1 MIFDS
6 HAHLVSDDFS
16 RYPPTPLSGKLDRP
30 LDNPMTAEK
39 FLRAMDEQH
48 VQRAVVVQRAHVYG
62 YNNHYV
68 CDAAERYP
76 ERFVAVC
83 CIDAQAPD
91 AAARARHWLIE
102 RGAVG
107 LRLTEPF
114 KGANLDWFA
123 GEAARPVWQLA
134 NERGTSICL
143 HMFRWNRIDALLALP
158 PLLRT
163 YPQVPVVLDHVSN
176 LAAEEGAPDYGID
189 TALAALANHGNV
201 YQKFTTINLGKLAA
215 QNLSAAPVIK
225 RVVQAFGAERVMWG
239 SDVAQ
244 SPGSYAELLALAKS
258 AMDELTSA
266 EQSAVL
272 YDTCK
277 QVYSRR

>member
-6 HAHLVSDDFS
+6 HAHLVSDDFK
-16 RYPPTPLSGKLDRP
+16 RYPPTPLSGQLDRP

-39 FLRAMDEQH
+39 LLKVMDEQQ
-48 VQRAVVVQRAHVYG
+48 VQRAVAVQRAHVYG

-76 ERFVAVC
+76 ERLVAVC
-83 CIDAQAPD
+83 CIDAQAQD
-91 AAARARHWLIE
+91 AAERARHWLGE

-107 LRLTEPF
+107 LRLTEPY

-123 GEAARPVWQLA
+123 GTAAQAVWQLA
-134 NERGTSICL
+134 NERGASICL
-143 HMFRWNRIDALLALP
+143 HMFRWNRSDTLQALP
-158 PLLRT
+158 SLLRT

-176 LAAEEGAPDYGID
+176 LAAETGAPDFGID
-189 TALAALANHGNV
+189 PALAALADHPNV

-215 QNLSAAPVIK
+215 QNLPTAPVIK
-225 RVVQAFGAERVMWG
+225 RVVQEFGAQRVMWG

-244 SPGSYAELLALAKS
+244 SAGTYAELLALAK
-258 AMDELTSA
+258 AAVAELTPA
-266 EQSAVL
+266 EQAAVL
-272 YDTCK
+272 FETCN
-277 QVYSRR
+277 QVYGRR